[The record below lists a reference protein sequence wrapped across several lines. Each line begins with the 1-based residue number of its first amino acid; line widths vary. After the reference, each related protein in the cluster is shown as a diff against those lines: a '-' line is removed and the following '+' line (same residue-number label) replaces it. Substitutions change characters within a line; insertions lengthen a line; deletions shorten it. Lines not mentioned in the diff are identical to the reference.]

1 MTDRRNGDDDVL
13 WEFFEAFT
21 ASFHPPRPSRGK
33 HGTNWLV
40 SRVWT
45 DALRRWLTDRFVA
58 RYEFPLPRRRRLDAA
73 LRSSPCDDVFPPD
86 APMDIALEWE
96 WDNNKV
102 AKDFCGGDFAK
113 LFQVDA
119 RCGVAIV
126 QTRVDGSRGTTQ
138 AEETGRR
145 LRGLCRRHHRGDR
158 AIGLIEIRRIQQT
171 RVDVEFDCYVEDL
184 VSGHRRRTGCWR
196 YLDLAALRRTA

>member
-1 MTDRRNGDDDVL
+1 MTDRRNEDDDVL

-21 ASFHPPRPSRGK
+21 ASFHPPRPSRAK
-33 HGTNWLV
+33 DGTNWLV

-58 RYEFPLPRRRRLDAA
+58 QYERPLPRRRRLDAA
-73 LRSSPCDDVFPPD
+73 LWSSPCGDVRPPD

-102 AKDFCGGDFAK
+102 ANDFCGGDFAK
-113 LFQVDA
+113 LFRVDA

-138 AEETGRR
+138 AEETVDTLRHTCGRR
-145 LRGLCRRHHRGDR
+145 RRDERP
-158 AIGLIEIRRIQQT
+158 AGLIEIRRIQQT
-171 RVDVEFDCYVEDL
+171 RVDIEFDCYVEDL
-184 VSGHRRRTGCWR
+184 VSGVRSLAAYWR
-196 YLDLAALRRTA
+196 YVDRTALRQSA